1 MKPPIYWIWLQG
13 ALGVGAEQTEDLLR
27 KYGTAQAIFEAQTID
42 PTGLRP
48 EQYRRLRD
56 KDTSE
61 AAAIYGEV
69 TALGGFVMTPEDDE
83 YTPLFEGMFAPP
95 LVLYGKGERFDVSA
109 YPTIA
114 VVGTRKHDEAGVLVT
129 RRLAAGL
136 AAGGAVII
144 SGGAK
149 GLDAEAL
156 NSALDEG
163 GRCIS
168 FQACGIDVDYPK
180 ATSALRER
188 LLENGGMLL
197 SEFPP
202 GLPAHKHHFR
212 IRNRLISAAG
222 CGTLVTQAPKI
233 SGALITA
240 SWAREQGR
248 DVFAAPGAVGTPYS
262 EGSNDLLK
270 DGAKLVTGAVD
281 ILMDYIERY
290 PLVIN
295 VKAAIAAEE
304 RATTQ
309 YHREQRARRYTKAP
323 VVRDNAPVLKVA
335 QPLETPPEATVIP
348 CPETVGDEAKRIYHA
363 LKAQPQTVTE
373 LARTLGLSPAAVLAN
388 MTMLEL
394 HGAVTCGAGQRYAL
408 KTQS

>member
-1 MKPPIYWIWLQG
+1 MEPQVYWIWLQQ
-13 ALGVGAEQTEDLLR
+13 ALGAGAEQTEELLR
-27 KYGTAQAIFEAQTID
+27 EYGDAKAIYQASRLSPD
-42 PTGLRP
+42 GLRP
-48 EQYRRLRD
+48 EQYRRLKD
-56 KDTSE
+56 KDLSE
-61 AAAIYGEV
+61 AAATLTEV
-69 TALGGFVMTPEDDE
+69 TKRGCFVMTPEDADHVA
-83 YTPLFEGMFAPP
+83 LFEGMFAPP
-95 LVLYGKGERFDVSA
+95 LVLYGRGMRFDAAA
-109 YPTIA
+109 YPSIA
-114 VVGTRKHDEAGVLVT
+114 IVGTRKHDEAGALVT

-136 AAGGAVII
+136 AAGGAVIV

-156 NSALDEG
+156 TAALDEN

-188 LLENGGMLL
+188 LIAQGGMLL

-202 GLPAHKHHFR
+202 GAPAYKHHFR
-212 IRNRLISAAG
+212 IRNRLISAAA
-222 CGTLVTQAPKI
+222 CGTLVTQAPRD

-240 SWAREQGR
+240 AWAREQGR
-248 DVFAAPGAVGTPYS
+248 DVFAAPGAVGTPFS
-262 EGSNDLLK
+262 EGSNDLIK

-295 VKAAIAAEE
+295 IRAAIAAEE
-304 RATTQ
+304 RASAAWQ
-309 YHREQRARRYTKAP
+309 RERNDRRRPAPPAAREP
-323 VVRDNAPVLKVA
+323 VTLRVAEPEKPA
-335 QPLETPPEATVIP
+335 QPVSFVP
-348 CPETVGDEAKRIYHA
+348 CPAAVGTDGRRLYDA
-363 LKAQPQTVTE
+363 LSTQPQTVSE

-388 MTMLEL
+388 MTILEL
-394 HGAVTCGAGQRYAL
+394 QGAVTCEAGQRYAL